1 MDKSHGRPD
10 LRTSRTQAGS
20 STVTLVKTDDWR
32 RGVPTLTGSRVVL
45 REFRKQDAPSLLAM
59 LTGEEVTRFISPP
72 PGTVEGFE
80 RFIASTATQRTLG
93 SHACFAV
100 TLQGFDA
107 AIGVFQIRETEPDFT
122 AAEWGFAIGSAF
134 WGTGVFQE
142 SAALVLEFVFETLGV
157 HRLEARV
164 MVRNGRGHR
173 ALQKIGAVQEGVLRR
188 SFLRNGQYFD
198 QVLCSIV
205 EDDWRASRR
214 PVGRIV
220 APSQVH

>member
-1 MDKSHGRPD
+1 MDKSHGRSD
-10 LRTSRTQAGS
+10 LRVPRTQSGS
-20 STVTLVKTDDWR
+20 TTATLVKTDDWR
-32 RGVPTLTGSRVVL
+32 RGLPTLAGSRVVL
-45 REFRKQDAPSLLAM
+45 RELRKQDAQSLLTM
-59 LTGEEVTRFISPP
+59 LTSEEVTRFISPP
-72 PGTVEGFE
+72 PGTVDGFE

-107 AIGVFQIRETEPDFT
+107 AIGVFQIRETEPGFT

-164 MVRNGRGHR
+164 MVRNGR

-188 SFLRNGQYFD
+188 SFLRNGQYSD

-205 EDDWRASRR
+205 EDDWRASQR
-214 PVGRIV
+214 PTARI
-220 APSQVH
+220 ATTQVH